1 MTTGEF
7 ADKVSAM
14 REAQKEY
21 FKYRTKETLQRS
33 KQLEKEVDDILGNR
47 KKRIENTVEQGT
59 LFS

>member
-21 FKYRTKETLQRS
+21 FKYRTKEALQRS

-59 LFS
+59 LF